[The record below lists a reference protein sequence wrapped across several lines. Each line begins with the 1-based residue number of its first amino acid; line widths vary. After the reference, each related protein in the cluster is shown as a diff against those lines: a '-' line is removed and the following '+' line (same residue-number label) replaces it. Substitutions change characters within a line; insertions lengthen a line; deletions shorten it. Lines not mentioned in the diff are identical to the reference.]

1 MVDWMVYHGDNYMIQ
16 VPTNWVVTSSER
28 FQAVFLL
35 PGFSANVVIAV
46 RRVQPGVSAVEFAQ
60 ATRSQQEDEY
70 PNYTLLEEGDFPV
83 SEGNGYYQ
91 LYSWVQPEDNLSTLQ
106 RQAFLV
112 VDDNQYLLTTT
123 LTGDLPM
130 QDNELDG
137 IMLRICQSFTV
148 MTQEAVQ

>member
-1 MVDWMVYHGDNYMIQ
+1 
-16 VPTNWVVTSSER
+16 
-28 FQAVFLL
+28 
-35 PGFSANVVIAV
+35 
-46 RRVQPGVSAVEFAQ
+46 
-60 ATRSQQEDEY
+60 
-70 PNYTLLEEGDFPV
+70 
-83 SEGNGYYQ
+83 

-137 IMLRICQSFTV
+137 IMLRMCQSFTV